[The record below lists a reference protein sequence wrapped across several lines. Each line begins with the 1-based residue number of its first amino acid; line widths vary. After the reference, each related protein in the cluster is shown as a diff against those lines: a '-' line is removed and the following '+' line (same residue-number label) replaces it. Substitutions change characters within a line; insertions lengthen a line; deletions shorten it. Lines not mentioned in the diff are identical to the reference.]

1 MLELVLVVI
10 AVLALSE
17 PTVSIVFALAAVG
30 ISAWKQNKLR
40 LQLQDLAELN
50 TKQNDALH
58 RELLDLKRQIAA
70 APPIAEPGHETPQ
83 SVRPAVH
90 TESVKTT
97 APVTPAGAE
106 AGGTGDRICAQ
117 RPPARSGR

>member
-30 ISAWKQNKLR
+30 LSAWKQNKLR

-58 RELLDLKRQIAA
+58 RELLELRRQIAT
-70 APPIAEPGHETPQ
+70 APPIAEPVHETPQ
-83 SVRPAVH
+83 SVRSAVH
-90 TESVKTT
+90 
-97 APVTPAGAE
+97 
-106 AGGTGDRICAQ
+106 RI
-117 RPPARSGR
+117 GRASCRER